1 MKRFFVLITLISLA
15 IFASYSMLLGSGFF
29 PQADFV
35 VITIF
40 SLFILLFSGS
50 AKSFYFGLLPISL
63 CYITYMPIG
72 INFGPPSYQYVAS
85 VFATDLQES
94 REFLAQLPLY
104 DIILAVA
111 SLLSLFIIRALCKK
125 FHIQFQ
131 RNQTFV
137 TLSLTL
143 FFFVSPIAKFIT
155 EGIDSIT
162 KVKTE
167 LQWLNTM
174 NIESGW
180 GKSQLKNQKIYDDYV
195 LIIGE
200 SARRDYHHAYGYPI
214 ENTPFMSHAN
224 GTLIDGLTAGGTNT
238 IASLKVML
246 TKPNPKK
253 WEGHYALSLVDLV
266 KSAGLQ
272 TYWLSNQG
280 YLGIFDTPI
289 SSLANKS
296 DEKFF
301 TKSGDSFSQNISD
314 FALLPK
320 FEQLIQQKTST
331 KRFIVLHLYGSHPLS
346 CDRLTDYTTIFNEND
361 IDKKY
366 HNLNCYISS
375 IKKTDEFIRKVYEG
389 LQYNQQKNGRTFSM
403 IYFADHGLSHA
414 ISENNI
420 DMLNMTKSP
429 LHLNIPLFKI
439 SSDDTQRKVYKAF
452 KSGLNFTDGIANW
465 IGIENEKLN
474 PNVDLFSPQNDSDDY
489 GLKNIIEQ
497 FNTPVDPAIVIK
509 KR

>member
-1 MKRFFVLITLISLA
+1 MKRFFISIILIGLA
-15 IFASYSMLLGSGFF
+15 IFTSYSMLLGSGFY
-29 PQADFV
+29 PQIDLLA
-35 VITIF
+35 ITIF

-50 AKSFYFGLLPISL
+50 AKTYYFGLLPISL
-63 CYITYMPIG
+63 CYIFYTPIG
-72 INFGPPSYQYVAS
+72 MSFGPPSYQYVAS

-104 DIILAVA
+104 NIVLAGT
-111 SLLSLFIIRALCKK
+111 SLLALITIRVLCQK

-131 RNQTFV
+131 QNRTV
-137 TLSLTL
+137 VALSITLL
-143 FFFVSPIAKFIT
+143 FFVSPVAKFIA
-155 EGIDSIT
+155 ESVDSIT
-162 KVKTE
+162 QVKTE
-167 LQWLNTM
+167 LQRLNTM
-174 NIESGW
+174 AIESDW
-180 GKSQLKNQKIYDDYV
+180 GKSQLNDQKSYDDYV

-200 SARRDYHHAYGYPI
+200 SARRDYHHAYGYAI

-246 TKPNPKK
+246 TKPDPKK
-253 WEGHYALSLVDLV
+253 WEGNYALTLIDLV

-280 YLGIFDTPI
+280 YLGVFDTPI
-289 SSLANKS
+289 SSFANKS

-301 TKSGDSFSQNISD
+301 TKSGDSFNQNISD

-320 FEQLIQQKTST
+320 FEQLIKKKATV

-346 CDRLTDYTTIFNEND
+346 CDRITDYPLIFNETE
-361 IDKKY
+361 IDEKY

-375 IKKTDEFIRKVYEG
+375 IKKTDEFIRTVYEK
-389 LQYNQQKNGRTFSM
+389 LQHNQYENGRTFSM

-414 ISENNI
+414 MSENNI

-465 IGIENEKLN
+465 IGIKNEKLN
-474 PNVDLFSPQNDSDDY
+474 PNVDLFSPHNDNDDY
-489 GLKNIIEQ
+489 GLKTLIEK
-497 FNTPVDPAIVIK
+497 FNTPADPAIIIK